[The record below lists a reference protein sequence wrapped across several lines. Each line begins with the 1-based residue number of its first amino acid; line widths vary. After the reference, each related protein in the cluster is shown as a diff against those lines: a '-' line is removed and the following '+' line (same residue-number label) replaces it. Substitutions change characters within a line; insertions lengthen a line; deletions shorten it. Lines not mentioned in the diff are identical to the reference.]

1 MQNNELVTLFREI
14 DKIDN
19 CFDRFI
25 ALKNLRKKYKKS
37 IFYKATK
44 MSVFRAYKIYQANT
58 LSIICALINN
68 PTVNS
73 LARGDT
79 LLFKLA
85 VENFIE
91 DFDTAKLDK
100 IFDYI
105 EEKLDNIDL
114 NTTNAQMELQNII
127 KEFSS
132 SIAK

>member
-14 DKIDN
+14 DRIDN

-37 IFYKATK
+37 VFYKATK
-44 MSVFRAYKIYQANT
+44 MSVFRAYKIHQANT

-68 PTVNS
+68 PTINS

-79 LLFKLA
+79 LLLKLA
-85 VENFIE
+85 IENFIE

-105 EEKLDNIDL
+105 EEKLNGIDL
-114 NTTNAQMELQNII
+114 NTTNVQAELQNII
-127 KEFSS
+127 KEFAS